1 MTLLIDVVAE
11 SVMFIQFVRKYR
23 YVGGTKAD
31 LYKLFVK
38 VPLIANN

>member
-23 YVGGTKAD
+23 YVGGTEGRP
-31 LYKLFVK
+31 Y
-38 VPLIANN
+38 